1 MKKFSLNILGIGA
14 LLMLL
19 FSCGEKSAQKLPIMG
34 RKEFKEVNGKID
46 TLYHTIPSFEF
57 VDQDSATITEASVKG
72 KIYVADFFFGTCPT
86 ICPIMKQQMLRVYGE
101 FKDNPSFAILSHTI
115 DPDHDTVAYLKDFS
129 ERLGVMNNNTWHFL
143 TGDKDAIYE
152 IGSSSGYLVPVGE
165 DEDAPGGYIHSGA
178 FILVDQ
184 ERRIRGLY
192 DGTDPKQVTELI
204 NDIPKLLAEY
214 E

>member
-1 MKKFSLNILGIGA
+1 MKKFNFLFLT
-14 LLMLL
+14 LLTTIVL
-19 FSCGEKSAQKLPIMG
+19 SCENHSNKKLPILG
-34 RKEFKEVNGKID
+34 RQEYKEVNGKID
-46 TLYHTIPSFEF
+46 TIYHTVPDFSF
-57 VDQDSATITEASVKG
+57 VDQDSMVVTEATFKN

-115 DPDHDTVAYLKDFS
+115 DPEHDTVAYLKDYS
-129 ERLGVMNNNTWHFL
+129 VRLGVADNNTWHFV
-143 TGDKDAIYE
+143 TGDKDEIYE
-152 IGSSSGYLVPVGE
+152 IGSAAGYMVPVGE
-165 DEDAPGGYIHSGA
+165 DADAPGGYIHSGA

-184 ERRIRGLY
+184 ERRIRGFY
-192 DGTDPKQVTELI
+192 DGTKPMDVSALI